1 MTDANKQAQNV
12 NNKRSKL
19 NVFLIILIIL
29 TVLSVVMTAAGVV
42 YVKKNFNYKYNEL
55 TKNPEELGANDTI
68 DGKVV
73 NIALFGVDSREENTF
88 EGRSDSIMILSVDLK
103 TKKIKLIS
111 VLRDSFIPIEKDGK
125 TSYNKINNAYATGG
139 PELAIKTLNSVF
151 ALDITEYATV
161 NFGGMEDIIDAV
173 GGVEVTVTEDELS
186 TVNSEVAREVK
197 KYGGKKED
205 YIIKAGKNNLNGI
218 KAVLYSR
225 IRYYTNA
232 EGTSNDYGRTD
243 RQRLVL
249 QQLFN
254 KAVKM
259 DKTRYIELI
268 STLAPCCE
276 TSLSHSEILN
286 LAVKVLL
293 NKPSFEESRVPSLE
307 YTMTAPN
314 TSAGSVV
321 YYDLEFAANIIHA
334 FIYND
339 IKPEEYIKSNPI
351 RKNDWYK
358 NGYKPPVIKDYTK
371 ESTGSSEL
379 GSSTN

>member
-1 MTDANKQAQNV
+1 MTESNKTVENGR
-12 NNKRSKL
+12 NKRSKL

-29 TVLSVVMTAAGVV
+29 TVLSVVLTAVGVV

-55 TKNPEELGANDTI
+55 TKNPEELGANDTL
-68 DGKVV
+68 DGKII
-73 NIALFGVDSREENTF
+73 NIALFGVDSRAENTF
-88 EGRSDSIMILSVDLK
+88 KGRSDSIMILSVNLN

-111 VLRDSFIPIEKDGK
+111 VLRDSFVPIEKNGK
-125 TSYNKINNAYATGG
+125 TSYSKINSAYASGG
-139 PELAIKTLNSVF
+139 PELAIKTLNSIF

-173 GGVEVTVTEDELS
+173 GGVEVTVTESELQY
-186 TVNSEVAREVK
+186 VNSALSREAQ
-197 KYGGKKED
+197 KYGGKSED
-205 YIIKAGKNNLNGI
+205 YRITAGKNNLNGV

-225 IRYYTNA
+225 IRYFTNSV
-232 EGTSNDYGRTD
+232 GTANDYGRTD

-254 KAVKM
+254 KATTM
-259 DKTRYIELI
+259 DKTRYTELI

-276 TSLSHSEILN
+276 TSLSYSEVLN

-293 NKPSFEESRVPSLE
+293 NKPTFEEGRVPSLE
-307 YTMTAPN
+307 YTMAAPQ
-314 TSAGSVV
+314 TSAGSIV

-339 IKPEEYIKSNPI
+339 IKPEEYIKSNDVQ
-351 RKNDWYK
+351 KNDWYK
-358 NGYKPPVIKDYTK
+358 NGYKPPVIKNYRG
-371 ESTGSSEL
+371 ESSDSSEFA
-379 GSSTN
+379 SSIN